1 MSSESPPIGPPIGY
15 ASLLLVDQAGRYLM
29 QLRDD
34 IPGILYPGCWGL
46 FGGGIEPGET
56 AEVAMRRELEE
67 EIGFVPDVAPLFRV
81 LRVPTRIDAS
91 PTERGPVMIRRV
103 AVFEGRIDA
112 AQVPSLR
119 QGEGA
124 ARALWPPELLLLETN
139 IAVSARLAV
148 ALHSEPTLGQC
159 TAPMEQWPA

>member
-1 MSSESPPIGPPIGY
+1 MDTESPPIGY
-15 ASLLLVDQAGRYLM
+15 ASLLLVDAAGRYLM

-56 AEVAMRRELEE
+56 PEVAMRRELEE
-67 EIGFVPDVAPLFRV
+67 EIGFVPSVAPLFRV
-81 LRVPTRIDAS
+81 LRVPTRIDA
-91 PTERGPVMIRRV
+91 GPVMIRRV

-112 AQVPSLR
+112 AQVPGLR
-119 QGEGA
+119 QGEGS
-124 ARALWPPELLLLETN
+124 ARALWPPELLLLESN